1 MRFETGIAGYCLRT
15 LAAAQTATAAITRQ
29 TIAWRPWL
37 SKAAM
42 AFCIVCGPVRLDAQD
57 AVNSPLGAPAPPPP
71 PPQGFAS
78 KGPFNLTGVET
89 ADIVGI
95 PVGGIRGG
103 VKVLSKTA
111 VSAAYDGAQDDHEG
125 LTGLISAQFTKG
137 GHISGRN
144 VGDIQGLD
152 NIEAYG
158 AFRVYEAWLSR
169 DYDNQ
174 RGWKF
179 GLIDLNVDFDTQEVA
194 ALFLNS
200 SDGIGPDISR
210 SGLNGPSIYPTTAL
224 GLTAYYRPSPG
235 VTLRAGLFDGTAG
248 SPYHPGAFAV
258 RFSGRDGA
266 LAIIQADKRF
276 GAGWRVDGG
285 GWAYTARFDAVN
297 RVDAAGNAHRYQ
309 RARGVYGLVEGPIL
323 KADNDRGLSG
333 WLRVGYADP
342 VVEHVAG
349 YIGGGLVY
357 TGPLKARAQDQAG
370 ISVNHAVVV
379 LQGTPSGP
387 LAAETAIELT
397 YRYLASD
404 WLAVQP
410 DAQYIVHPSG
420 DRSIANAVIVG
431 VRFTVTFTQ
440 SLSAKV
446 RLAAPE

>member
-1 MRFETGIAGYCLRT
+1 MRFQTSIANYCLRT
-15 LAAAQTATAAITRQ
+15 SAAQQSTAGITRH
-29 TIAWRPWL
+29 AVARRPWL
-37 SKAAM
+37 SKAAIV
-42 AFCIVCGPVRLDAQD
+42 FCMVCGPVRLFAQD

-71 PPQGFAS
+71 PPQSFAS
-78 KGPFNLTGVET
+78 KGPFSFTGAET
-89 ADIVGI
+89 ADIIGN
-95 PVGGIRGG
+95 PVGGMRGG
-103 VKVLSKTA
+103 VKFLSKTA

-125 LTGLISAQFTKG
+125 LTGLISAQFVKG

-158 AFRVYEAWLSR
+158 AFRVYEAWLSY

-174 RGWKF
+174 RGWKA

-224 GLTAYYRPSPG
+224 GVTAYYRSSPG
-235 VTLRAGLFDGTAG
+235 LTLRAGLFDGTSG
-248 SPYHPGAFAV
+248 SPYHPGAFAI
-258 RFSGRDGA
+258 RLSGKEGA
-266 LAIIQADKRF
+266 LAIIQIDKRF
-276 GAGWRVDGG
+276 GSGWRVEGS
-285 GWAYTARFDAVN
+285 GWAYTAKFDAIN
-297 RVDAAGNAHRYQ
+297 LVDAAGNAQRHQ

-323 KADNDRGLSG
+323 KAADDRGLSG
-333 WLRVGYADP
+333 WLRLGYADP

-357 TGPLKARAQDQAG
+357 TGPLTARAQDQAG
-370 ISVNHAVVV
+370 ISINHAVVV
-379 LQGTPSGP
+379 LPGTPSRP

-397 YRYLASD
+397 YRYLAND

-420 DRSIANAVIVG
+420 DCSIANALVVG
-431 VRFTVTFTQ
+431 VRFTVTFTK
-440 SLSAKV
+440 SLIAKV
-446 RLAAPE
+446 GLAAPE